1 MMNIWTI
8 TTEAEKAHEI
18 KQVAE
23 CKAALQTLDRLT
35 RKERL
40 SAVELIELCRARSI
54 AKYAKL
60 LGI

>member
-1 MMNIWTI
+1 MNIWT
-8 TTEAEKAHEI
+8 TVTEADKAHEAQ
-18 KQVAE
+18 QVAE
-23 CKAALQTLDRLT
+23 CKVALQTMDRLT